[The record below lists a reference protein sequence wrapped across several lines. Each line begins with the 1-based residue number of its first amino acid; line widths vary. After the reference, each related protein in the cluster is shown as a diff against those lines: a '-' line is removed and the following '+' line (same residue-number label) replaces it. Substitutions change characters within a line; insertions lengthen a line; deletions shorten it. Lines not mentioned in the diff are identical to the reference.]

1 MPLGGSALYE
11 YVGLA
16 TGALVDG
23 GDMGAREG
31 ALLLEDDD

>member
-1 MPLGGSALYE
+1 MPLGGSVLYG

-23 GDMGAREG
+23 GDIGAREG
-31 ALLLEDDD
+31 VLVEDDD